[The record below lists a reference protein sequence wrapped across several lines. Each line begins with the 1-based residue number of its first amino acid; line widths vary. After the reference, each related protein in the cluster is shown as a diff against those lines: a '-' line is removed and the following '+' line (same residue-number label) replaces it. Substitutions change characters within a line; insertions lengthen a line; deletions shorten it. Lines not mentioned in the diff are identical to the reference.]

1 MPDSEIFEENAINPL
16 DIDSV
21 YDELSTKIKEYN
33 SRAQL
38 RLIKKALQTAYDAHK
53 DQKRETGEPYII
65 HPVEVARILI
75 SLKADSSTI
84 CAAILHDVVED
95 TPVKAE
101 EIKEQFGDEIAT
113 LVEGVTKIGAIHFE
127 SKQDYT
133 AENIRK
139 VLLATIKDIRVIL
152 IKLADRLH
160 NMSTLKN
167 STPEKQKRISEEA
180 LNIYAPIAHKLGI
193 FRIRGELE
201 DYALRYLHPD
211 VYTFLTEKIVGKREE
226 REKITQKIIVELQK
240 TLENKTVQ
248 AKVTG
253 RAKYFYSIYKKMQK
267 KKLDLEQIYDLI
279 ALRIITKTIPEC
291 YTVLGIVHDIWKPM
305 PHRFKDYISV
315 PKSNGYQSLHTVVMS
330 NYGKILEVQIRTE
343 QMHKEAEEGIA
354 AHWRYSGTDK
364 DRIFDKRI
372 AWLKQILE
380 WKMESED
387 AKDFVET
394 LKVDL
399 FQDEIVV
406 FTPKGDPISLP
417 AKATPVDFAY
427 MVHTNIGE
435 HCTQA
440 KVNGVIISLDSTLK
454 SGDIVEII
462 IKKNATP
469 SRQWLKFVIT
479 QKAKSKIR
487 GALGITAE
495 DNPKKGM
502 EKVEEVCEA
511 ALARFILIDNK
522 PASSGVKI
530 SKCCSPKRNDP
541 IRGFYTKDKKITIH
555 KSNCPNIYA
564 LNQAGEI
571 SVTWA
576 KEESAGQNTMIIV
589 LEDRVGILAEIMST
603 IALNK
608 INIISIHT
616 KNKRNHVLVKIK
628 IPVLEEVQLT
638 TIKNSLK
645 KIKSV
650 LDVKMN

>member
-1 MPDSEIFEENAINPL
+1 MPDEVSQGNI
-16 DIDSV
+16 DIDTV
-21 YDELSTKIKEYN
+21 YEELSTRIKEYN
-33 SRAQL
+33 PRAQL
-38 RLIKKALQTAYDAHK
+38 RVIKKALQVAFDAHK
-53 DQKRETGEPYII
+53 EQKRESGEPYII
-65 HPVEVARILI
+65 HPVEVARILL
-75 SLKADSSTI
+75 SLKADSATI
-84 CAAILHDVVED
+84 CAALLHDVVED
-95 TPVKAE
+95 TVIKQEQIKNDFGE
-101 EIKEQFGDEIAT
+101 EIAS
-113 LVEGVTKIGAIHFE
+113 LVEGLTKIEEIHFE
-127 SKQDYT
+127 SKEDYT

-160 NMSTLKN
+160 NMATLKDC
-167 STPEKQKRISEEA
+167 SPEKQKRLSEEA

-193 FRIRGELE
+193 FRMRGELE

-211 VYTFLTEKIVGKREE
+211 VYTFLTDKISEKREE
-226 REKITQKIIVELQK
+226 REKITEKIIAELQK
-240 TLENKTVQ
+240 TLDQKDIR

-291 YTVLGIVHDIWKPM
+291 YTALGIVHDIWKPM

-417 AKATPVDFAY
+417 NKATPIDFAY
-427 MVHTNIGE
+427 MVHTNIGD
-435 HCTQA
+435 HCSQA
-440 KVNGVIISLDSTLK
+440 KVNNIIVSLDSALK

-462 IKKNATP
+462 LNKNGKP

-487 GALGITAE
+487 SALGIVAE

-502 EKVEEVCEA
+502 EEEEVCEA
-511 ALARFILIDNK
+511 TLAKFILVENK
-522 PASSGVKI
+522 PAASSVKI
-530 SKCCSPKRNDP
+530 SKCCSAKRDEP
-541 IRGFYTKDKKITIH
+541 IRGFYTKDKKLTIH

-564 LNQAGEI
+564 LDQTGEV
-571 SVTWA
+571 SVSWA
-576 KEESAGQNTMIIV
+576 KEETAGQKTMIIV
-589 LEDRVGILAEIMST
+589 LHDRVGILADIMGV
-603 IALNK
+603 IASQK
-608 INIISIHT
+608 VNIISIHT
-616 KNKRNHVLVKIK
+616 KNKKSNILVKIR
-628 IPVLEEVQLT
+628 IPCLKEIQLT
-638 TIKNSLK
+638 MLKTALK
-645 KIKSV
+645 KVKNV
-650 LDVKMN
+650 LDVKVS